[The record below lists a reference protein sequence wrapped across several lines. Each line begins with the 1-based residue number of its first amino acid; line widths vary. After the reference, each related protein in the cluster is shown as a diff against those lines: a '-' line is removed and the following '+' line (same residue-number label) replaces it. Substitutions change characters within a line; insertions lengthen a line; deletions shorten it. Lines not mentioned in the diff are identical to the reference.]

1 MIRALLVVFLLIVY
15 SGNAASAD
23 KSIIEKPVSAKA
35 VADRTFIHIGDRIT
49 YTIKVE
55 APKDFEIHI
64 PSFGEILADFN
75 VKDFISSQ
83 SGFFSKTYTHSY
95 ILDIY
100 ETGEF
105 TIPAAVIKYKTGKAS
120 EWEEAVTDKITVTVQ
135 SQLSETEQA
144 AEIRDIKGPYSINNL
159 TYLYIALVVIAVIL
173 IVIAIYM
180 FLKKR
185 KGPEKITAPIEPSA
199 HETALNALSALL
211 DRNLVNEGKMRE
223 FYFELSNIVR
233 HYLEDRFYLKAPEM
247 TTEEFLLHLK
257 NTDKLSLE
265 HKSLLREFLSHCD
278 MVKFA
283 KHLPGDKEIES
294 SYWSAR
300 RLVEQTRETRTSEEA
315 SK

>member
-1 MIRALLVVFLLIVY
+1 MIRASLVVFLLFIY
-15 SGNAASAD
+15 SGNAASVD
-23 KSIIEKPVSAKA
+23 KSSIEKPVSAKA
-35 VADRTFIHIGDRIT
+35 EVDRTSLNIGDKIT
-49 YTIKVE
+49 YLIKVK
-55 APKDFEIHI
+55 APKDFEIQI
-64 PSFGEILADFN
+64 PSFGESLADFD
-75 VKDFISSQ
+75 VKDFLSSQ
-83 SGFFSKTYTHSY
+83 SGFFSITYTHSY
-95 ILDIY
+95 IIDIF
-100 ETGEF
+100 ETWEF
-105 TIPAAVIKYKTGKAS
+105 TIPAAVIKYKARRDE
-120 EWEEAVTDKITVTVQ
+120 EWKEAVTDEITVTVQ
-135 SQLSETEQA
+135 SLLGETEQA
-144 AEIRDIKGPYSINNL
+144 AEIRDIKGPYNIKNF
-159 TYLYIALVVIAVIL
+159 TYLYIALAVIAVIS

-180 FLKKR
+180 IQKKR
-185 KGPEKITAPIEPSA
+185 RGQEKITTPLSPPV

-211 DRNLVNEGKMRE
+211 DRNLINKGKIRE

-257 NTDKLSLE
+257 NSDKLNLE

-294 SYWSAR
+294 SYGSAQ